1 MAKRAWRESGL
12 GAPTDPHSLQER
24 ITQLEQ
30 HNADLTA
37 ELSEREEDLIAARAA
52 NRQLMATLNARS

>member
-1 MAKRAWRESGL
+1 LAGAGGPEAKPAGRARTQAE
-12 GAPTDPHSLQER
+12 ER

-37 ELSEREEDLIAARAA
+37 ELSEREEDLVAARAA